1 VNYPLTYVFT
11 SYIIRGTVWCYR
23 AVCFFDKRIGMQN
36 NQLSKQSLSVIL
48 SGVTDKQSSSLSYL
62 ESMATKVSSPRRNVE
77 VRGYIDIFSF
87 VPFYF

>member
-1 VNYPLTYVFT
+1 
-11 SYIIRGTVWCYR
+11 
-23 AVCFFDKRIGMQN
+23 MQN